1 MTFDFLH
8 SYVFTIMLQGCWL
21 PWNILAANVNGI
33 DLQAIAGAVASSVQ
47 QALQAQVQVTPGPE
61 ASTSKARFVCFVQL
75 RSTHCR
81 YYYPLRACATR
92 ITVLGL
98 SFCVSV
104 CLSVSTYSRTTGNK
118 PAHERYQRL

>member
-1 MTFDFLH
+1 M
-8 SYVFTIMLQGCWL
+8 
-21 PWNILAANVNGI
+21 AANVNGI

-81 YYYPLRACATR
+81 YYYPLARMRNEDYSTWSV
-92 ITVLGL
+92 VL
-98 SFCVSV
+98 CV
-104 CLSVSTYSRTTGNK
+104 CLSVCLHLFSHHRQQTCS
-118 PAHERYQRL
+118 